1 MRRFVVATLL
11 VMGIGLSPAQAGPEP
26 RGDRPSSAPD
36 NTLETPSTVLR
47 GSNGAKLP
55 TGQQKGDLENEIDES
70 RFGEKPEDVAFTAF
84 QLGRFLT
91 AIRMATPLAESGNPA
106 AQTLLG
112 EIYAG
117 GLGVPA
123 DPKIAAGWY
132 ARAAEAGVPAA
143 QFQYALMLLDG
154 EYVEKNEAFADRLL
168 KQAAEGGNANAQFNY
183 AQRLLANN
191 GAKALVEAAE
201 WYRAAA
207 EKGVPDAQYAYAN
220 WLSGEIDGVS
230 RDMAEARQ
238 WLVKAAEGGMT
249 AARVELA
256 TWLFSG
262 KGGER
267 DFDRGFR
274 LLRQAADTG
283 NIAAQSQ
290 LAKAYIYGY
299 GTESDTVEAA
309 SWYITARRAGL
320 RDRELDDLMD
330 GLSEEQ
336 KKEAL
341 ERANRR

>member
-1 MRRFVVATLL
+1 MRRLL
-11 VMGIGLSPAQAGPEP
+11 VGLLLIVAAQSIAHAETNQPGEVL
-26 RGDRPSSAPD
+26 D
-36 NTLETPSTVLR
+36 NADSET
-47 GSNGAKLP
+47 GSRLLPPTESQSDGAKLP
-55 TGQQKGDLENEIDES
+55 TGQQKGDLKNEIDER

-91 AIRMATPLAESGNPA
+91 AIRLATPLAESGNPA

-117 GLGVPA
+117 GLGVPT
-123 DPKIAAGWY
+123 DHDKAAEWY

-154 EYVEKNEAFADRLL
+154 EYVEKNEAFAERLL

-183 AQRLLANN
+183 AQRLLGTNN
-191 GAKALVEAAE
+191 AKNVSEAAR
-201 WYRAAA
+201 WYQAAA
-207 EKGVPDAQYAYAN
+207 RKGVPDAQYAYAN
-220 WLSGEIDGVS
+220 WLSGEIDGVT
-230 RDMAEARQ
+230 RDMAEARE
-238 WLVKAAEGGMT
+238 WLAKASKGGMA

-267 DFDRGFR
+267 DFDQGFR
-274 LLRQAADTG
+274 LLRQTARSG
-283 NIAAQSQ
+283 NVAAQSQ

-299 GTESDTVEAA
+299 GTDPDTIEAA
-309 SWYITARRAGL
+309 SWYIVARRAGL
-320 RDRELDDLMD
+320 RDPELDDLMD
-330 GLSEEQ
+330 GLSGKQ
-336 KKEAL
+336 KQQAL

>member
-1 MRRFVVATLL
+1 MKRPLVALL
-11 VMGIGLSPAQAGPEP
+11 LLCAGLPVAQAEP
-26 RGDRPSSAPD
+26 AWRADRTDVAAGDANGRPF
-36 NTLETPSTVLR
+36 STE
-47 GSNGAKLP
+47 GKPNGAKLP
-55 TGQQKGDLENEIDES
+55 TGQQKGDLTNEIDER

-91 AIRMATPLAESGNPA
+91 ALRLATPLARSGNPA

-123 DPKIAAGWY
+123 DPKRAAGWY

-154 EYVEKNEAFADRLL
+154 EYVEKNESFADRLL

-183 AQRLLANN
+183 AQRLLSNS
-191 GAKALVEAAE
+191 GAKALTEAVKWYEAA
-201 WYRAAA
+201 ALQ
-207 EKGVPDAQYAYAN
+207 GVPDAQYAYAN

-230 RDMAEARQ
+230 RDMGEARK
-238 WLVKAAEGGMT
+238 WLVKAANGGMA

-267 DFDRGFR
+267 DFDRGFG
-274 LLRQAADTG
+274 LLRQTAATG
-283 NIAAQSQ
+283 NVAAQSQ

-299 GTESDTVEAA
+299 GAEPDTVEAA

-320 RDRELDDLMD
+320 RDQELDDLMD

-336 KKEAL
+336 KQQAL
-341 ERANRR
+341 QRANRR